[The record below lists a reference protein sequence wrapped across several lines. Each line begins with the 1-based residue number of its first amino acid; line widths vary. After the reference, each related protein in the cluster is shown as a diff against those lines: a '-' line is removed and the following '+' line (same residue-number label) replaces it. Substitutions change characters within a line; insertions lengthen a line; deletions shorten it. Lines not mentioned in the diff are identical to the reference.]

1 MAGRV
6 RAGVR
11 QGSSNRL
18 IGRILGK
25 WYKFH
30 DMTDNEDTSPALSH
44 RVLVIDDDP
53 ALLIALPDTLRS
65 RLQHCVVDT
74 AGTPDAALDL
84 VQEKPYDAIISDIRM
99 PGMDGVALTTKMREV
114 QPSTPVILITGH
126 GENGLRAKASAAGA
140 YAFLNKPVDPSFI
153 VALLRQALQER
164 RSQQARS
171 CATR

>member
-1 MAGRV
+1 MARG

-11 QGSSNRL
+11 HGASQWL
-18 IGRILGK
+18 IGGSRCRCYI
-25 WYKFH
+25 FH
-30 DMTDNEDTSPALSH
+30 DMVDTEDTSSPLSH
-44 RVLVIDDDP
+44 RLLVIDDDP

-65 RLQHCVVDT
+65 RLQRCEVDT

-140 YAFLNKPVDPSFI
+140 YAFLSKPLDPTFI
-153 VALLRQALQER
+153 VALLQQALQER

-171 CATR
+171 CTIQ